1 MFGKSTI
8 SKKIAENSKKSAL
21 IEGDDIYHQVVG
33 GYISPWKE
41 GNHLDIFWEVSLDT
55 ILHYLKEG
63 YDVIFNYIIS
73 PKNLEK
79 IKEKFKDYKIKFT
92 VLLVDE
98 ETILKRDQ
106 ERPLDC
112 QMKERCL
119 VLLNNFKNHN
129 YNEKYIIDTSNI
141 TVDDTLKIILNEDRF
156 II

>member
-119 VLLNNFKNHN
+119 VLLNNFKNMH
-129 YNEKYIIDTSNI
+129 YEKKYYLDTTYLSVSEI
-141 TVDDTLKIILNEDRF
+141 VDRIESSDDFVL
-156 II
+156 